1 MNCHSPPGRSHLT
14 DRLPPTYPPTTS
26 PPPPQPQRD
35 FTFHTLLSLPPL
47 HLTPS
52 LPPLTVVHQPC
63 PHYSPP
69 ARLLV
74 GHPLRARAATIPLY
88 WSRHQAP
95 ATILGFPPSHPGPTL
110 EGPPTHP
117 PTHRL
122 PHPPAGFCPAPG
134 CHLPLKPGLGNP
146 PGPTLK
152 PDYSLFILSTL
163 YQIWSP
169 NQIRCN
175 GKWVMIMIL

>member
-1 MNCHSPPGRSHLT
+1 MPSHTGCMCLSFLLWPLVGSGGGAQMNCHSPPGRSHLT

-26 PPPPQPQRD
+26 PPPPQPQRG

-74 GHPLRARAATIPLY
+74 GRPLRARAATILV
-88 WSRHQAP
+88 AP
-95 ATILGFPPSHPGPTL
+95 PGPGDHRWVPPVPPRSHPRGS
-110 EGPPTHP
+110 
-117 PTHRL
+117 
-122 PHPPAGFCPAPG
+122 PHPPAHPPAPPPTSWFLPG
-134 CHLPLKPGLGNP
+134 PRLPL
-146 PGPTLK
+146 T
-152 PDYSLFILSTL
+152 T
-163 YQIWSP
+163 
-169 NQIRCN
+169 
-175 GKWVMIMIL
+175 